1 MIKRL
6 AIIPA
11 KKISKRIKNKNL
23 KLFKGKPLLYYPI
36 KAAKQSKIF
45 DTIHI
50 SSDSEKILNYSNSLN
65 IKTDFKRP
73 KKLSKANVGLFEVMN
88 YVIKEYKKKNL
99 VFDQVWLLF
108 TTNPFITK
116 KNIIDCKKI
125 FEKISFDKR
134 NCLMTVTKYNYPV
147 EWALKKNKSGNL
159 ISLQK
164 KRIGIYSQKLKKIY
178 CEAGM
183 INIYSTKN
191 LLDNL
196 EKRYFP
202 YEVSL
207 YNSVDIDTL
216 EDLELAKKLFR

>member
-73 KKLSKANVGLFEVMN
+73 KK
-88 YVIKEYKKKNL
+88 
-99 VFDQVWLLF
+99 
-108 TTNPFITK
+108 
-116 KNIIDCKKI
+116 
-125 FEKISFDKR
+125 
-134 NCLMTVTKYNYPV
+134 
-147 EWALKKNKSGNL
+147 
-159 ISLQK
+159 
-164 KRIGIYSQKLKKIY
+164 
-178 CEAGM
+178 
-183 INIYSTKN
+183 
-191 LLDNL
+191 
-196 EKRYFP
+196 
-202 YEVSL
+202 
-207 YNSVDIDTL
+207 
-216 EDLELAKKLFR
+216 

>member
-11 KKISKRIKNKNL
+11 KKVSKRIKNKNL

-73 KKLSKANVGLFEVMN
+73 KKLSEAKVGLFEVMD

-99 VFDQVWLLF
+99 IFDQVWLLF

-116 KNIIDCKKI
+116 KNITDCKKI
-125 FEKISFDKR
+125 FEKISFDER
-134 NCLMTVTKYNYPV
+134 NCLMTVTKYNYPI
-147 EWALKKNKSGNL
+147 EWALKKNKKGNL
-159 ISLQK
+159 ISFQK
-164 KRIGIYSQKLKKIY
+164 KKIGFDTQNLKEAY

-183 INIYSTKN
+183 INIYSTKSLLNN
-191 LLDNL
+191 LD
-196 EKRYFP
+196 KRYFP
-202 YEVSL
+202 YEIPL
-207 YNSVDIDTL
+207 CKSVDIDTL